1 MEDFALADVSQ
12 PTVRS
17 FVVSRIVGV
26 AASSGRRAVALTVPA
41 ALLALALSLP
51 TSTFASVPPDHS
63 ATGYAEAVKACP
75 QSQPG
80 FDRCFALVRK
90 PVAGPA
96 ADTDRSGVS
105 PFVVGAG
112 AASAGPA
119 GGLTPEDLASAYG
132 YTPATGG
139 SGETVGIVD
148 AFDDPTIAS
157 DLAVFDD
164 EYGLPS
170 CTTSNGCLTKVGQS
184 GGATPAADTLGWS
197 VEIALDVETVHAT
210 CPNCHILLVE
220 SDNNSEANL
229 ATAADEAVALGA
241 SVVSNSY
248 GGPERFAGAL
258 EHSAYDHP
266 GVPIVASTGDNGYYN
281 WRELEEESQMPNAP
295 ASSPSVISVGGT
307 TLTLNPDGTRA
318 NETVWPGSGGGC
330 SKSFEARPWQLDV
343 AGYGASGCGDKRLSA
358 DVSAD
363 ADPNT
368 GLDIYDTYNCGSMCE
383 GVDEGWETIGGTSL
397 SAPLIASMYA
407 LAGGGH
413 GAPYPSVTLY
423 GHGAH
428 FDVTEGGNGFCEG
441 EALGCAGIDSI
452 GLGRIDC
459 EGATECDA
467 APGYDGPSGVGTP
480 VGLGLFQPEPPTAT
494 ISAPASPVAGSAAS
508 FNASDSASFYPGDS
522 IASASWSW
530 GDGTSGGGIA
540 TTHTY
545 AAPGTYTLKLTVTD
559 AFGLSSAE
567 ATREVTV
574 APAVVGVEGGGGG
587 TGGGGD
593 SGSESGAGASG
604 GGGATTTTTSTAP
617 ATTSAASQQGV
628 SGFQSASPTAASARL
643 ASNSLKV
650 SAGKV
655 ELTIVCA
662 ASGASCAGTV
672 TLSAPATGHA
682 STAKVSAL
690 TLGKASFTVAS
701 GKTQTVT
708 LRLSAQ
714 ALAQLTRLRGLRA
727 TATIAL
733 RAGSGAAQTAR
744 STVTLRPAPSTRRR
758 R

>member
-1 MEDFALADVSQ
+1 M
-12 PTVRS
+12 
-17 FVVSRIVGV
+17 
-26 AASSGRRAVALTVPA
+26 
-41 ALLALALSLP
+41 
-51 TSTFASVPPDHS
+51 
-63 ATGYAEAVKACP
+63 
-75 QSQPG
+75 
-80 FDRCFALVRK
+80 RK

-96 ADTDRSGVS
+96 ADTEKPGVS

-132 YTPATGG
+132 YTPAAGG

-148 AFDDPTIAS
+148 AFDDPAIAS

-164 EYGLPS
+164 EYGLAS

-248 GGPERFAGAL
+248 GGPERFAGAF
-258 EHSAYDHP
+258 ERSAYDHP

-307 TLTLNPDGTRA
+307 TLTLNPGGTRA

-330 SKSFEARPWQLDV
+330 SKLFEARPWQLGV

-368 GLDIYDTYNCGSMCE
+368 GLDIYDTYDCGPKCE

-397 SAPLIASMYA
+397 SAPFIASMYA

-413 GAPYPSVTLY
+413 GVPYPSVTLY

-428 FDVTEGGNGFCEG
+428 FDVTEGGNGLCEG

-459 EGATECDA
+459 EGTTECDA

-480 VGLGLFQPEPPTAT
+480 VGLGLFQPELPTAT
-494 ISAPASPVAGSAAS
+494 ISAPTSPVAGSAAS

-530 GDGTSGGGIA
+530 GDGTSGDGIA

-545 AAPGTYTLKLTVTD
+545 AAPGTYTLELTVTD

-587 TGGGGD
+587 TGGGGGGGTGGSGAGGS

-604 GGGATTTTTSTAP
+604 GGG
-617 ATTSAASQQGV
+617 V
-628 SGFQSASPTAASARL
+628 
-643 ASNSLKV
+643 
-650 SAGKV
+650 
-655 ELTIVCA
+655 
-662 ASGASCAGTV
+662 
-672 TLSAPATGHA
+672 
-682 STAKVSAL
+682 
-690 TLGKASFTVAS
+690 
-701 GKTQTVT
+701 
-708 LRLSAQ
+708 
-714 ALAQLTRLRGLRA
+714 
-727 TATIAL
+727 
-733 RAGSGAAQTAR
+733 
-744 STVTLRPAPSTRRR
+744 
-758 R
+758 